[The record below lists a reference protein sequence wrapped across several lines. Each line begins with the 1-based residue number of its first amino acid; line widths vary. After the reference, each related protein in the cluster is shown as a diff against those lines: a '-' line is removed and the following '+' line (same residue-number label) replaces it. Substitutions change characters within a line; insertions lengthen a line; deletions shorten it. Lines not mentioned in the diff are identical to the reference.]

1 LRWLLVGVA
10 ALLPLVLAASGAQAA
25 GCKKVSGSFTLTPVS
40 GPACTS
46 AVGICASGVY
56 KGGLKATSAFAG
68 SSLLQTVDTPTT
80 SAIVLTGDNQF
91 VTGGGTLSTKDAIV
105 LRTSGAGEFAEVDTV
120 VGGTGVFAGT
130 TGVLRAQGTFTATTG
145 GSGDYVGEL
154 CTP

>member
-1 LRWLLVGVA
+1 
-10 ALLPLVLAASGAQAA
+10 
-25 GCKKVSGSFTLTPVS
+25 
-40 GPACTS
+40 
-46 AVGICASGVY
+46 
-56 KGGLKATSAFAG
+56 
-68 SSLLQTVDTPTT
+68 
-80 SAIVLTGDNQF
+80 VLTGDNQF
-91 VTGGGTLSTKDAIV
+91 SVTGGGTLSTKDAIV